1 MAEEVRSAGGVGRAG
16 GVRSGGGVGREGG
29 LHRTEGVHSA
39 GGVESGRKTGWE
51 VGVLNEWEAEEIGG
65 NYAPKINV
73 LQSTMT

>member
-1 MAEEVRSAGGVGRAG
+1 M
-16 GVRSGGGVGREGG
+16 
-29 LHRTEGVHSA
+29 HSA